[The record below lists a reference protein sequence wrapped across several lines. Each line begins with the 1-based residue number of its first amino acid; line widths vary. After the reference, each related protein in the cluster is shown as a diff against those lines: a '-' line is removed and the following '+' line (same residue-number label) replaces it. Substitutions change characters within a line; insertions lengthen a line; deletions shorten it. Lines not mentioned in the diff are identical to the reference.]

1 MTSFIDQKRPSSASP
16 CLRCAC
22 CRTASEPATDTEGQ
36 GAQPP
41 AEIGTQPRVN
51 GSVSKRSI
59 DFWLSQPGKAV
70 VIRWGNE
77 RELGSTGRDPAG
89 VGAAVGERITGCR
102 ERSCAEGKEV
112 EIQVVQPWK
121 PCTRRFEDF
130 QLRDQRGGGL
140 DSTGTGSLEILRWGA
155 PLCCRGNWG
164 GRRAGS
170 LNSQTWGTWMGTRAR
185 GATHATATDRP
196 TDDLRSQAHWSG
208 YAWQLSA
215 WNLVGT
221 GREGDLKECSS
232 TADWPMFLSG
242 NLT

>member
-164 GRRAGS
+164 GAG
-170 LNSQTWGTWMGTRAR
+170 RAR
-185 GATHATATDRP
+185 STLRHGGHGWGREHEARPMRRRPTDRP
-196 TDDLRSQAHWSG
+196 TICAAKLIGQAALGSCPPGIWWVRG
-208 YAWQLSA
+208 E
-215 WNLVGT
+215 
-221 GREGDLKECSS
+221 RE
-232 TADWPMFLSG
+232 T
-242 NLT
+242 